1 MQNQSLQKVG
11 RCKKCGREWTR
22 RPVCC
27 AKFWRPVAHLIKGL
41 SHRHRIDIYLEEI
54 PRLLIGRRNKLAAA
68 YNPFSASCAKVC
80 FTVVGNKTNAVNMGG
95 RKGQWAVYFIK
106 CLWSYSGKVRLW
118 RQTTYSSYLIK
129 SDPCFKALT
138 SLLNCTTRIVL
149 SKLMYLPMPIERY
162 LLNRCVGF
170 TYNRAY
176 VMSNLLLNQW
186 KLTS

>member
-1 MQNQSLQKVG
+1 MVHKRLPTYKICKTSLCKKLADV
-11 RCKKCGREWTR
+11 KKCGREWTR

-68 YNPFSASCAKVC
+68 YNPLYCILRQSVFYS
-80 FTVVGNKTNAVNMGG
+80 GRQRTNAVNMGG

-118 RQTTYSSYLIK
+118 RQTTYFSYLIK

-138 SLLNCTTRIVL
+138 NV
-149 SKLMYLPMPIERY
+149 E
-162 LLNRCVGF
+162 
-170 TYNRAY
+170 
-176 VMSNLLLNQW
+176 
-186 KLTS
+186 